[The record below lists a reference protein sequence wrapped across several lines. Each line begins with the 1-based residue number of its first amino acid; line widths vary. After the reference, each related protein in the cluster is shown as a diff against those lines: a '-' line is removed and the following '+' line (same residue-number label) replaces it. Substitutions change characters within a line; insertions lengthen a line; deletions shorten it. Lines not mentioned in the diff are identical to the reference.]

1 MSSLNEKQ
9 LQHDLNRL
17 KTMIVVFRN
26 HLVLAFHFHDRSR
39 INEVGR
45 YYKRILDRFGDL
57 EDTLSEQYLSNRYC
71 LELIQWRNYVAT
83 VILKMKRR
91 YGEELPCR

>member
-1 MSSLNEKQ
+1 MSGLNEKK
-9 LQHDLNRL
+9 LQHDFNRL

-39 INEVGR
+39 INDVGR
-45 YYKRILDRFGDL
+45 YYKKILDRFNDL
-57 EDTLSEQYLSNRYC
+57 EDALSEQYLSNRYC
-71 LELIQWRNYVAT
+71 LELIEWRNYVAT
-83 VILKMKRR
+83 IILKMKHR